1 MGVRMSDDVH
11 IRGGLVVDGTGTPG
25 RRADVAISRGRVV
38 AIGDHLEGSA
48 ARTIEADGRIVAP
61 GFVDLHTHYDI
72 QAFWDPTLS
81 PSPLHGV
88 TTAIAGN
95 CGFSVAPLVGAQA
108 DYLMQM
114 LARVEGMPLESLAAA
129 TDWGWTSFAS
139 YLSRLDGTVAPNLG
153 FLAGHSAIR
162 RVVMGSAANE
172 RTARPDEVQAMRR
185 LLGESLEAGALG
197 FSSSWAPT
205 HLDGDG
211 SPVPSRWADQSELLE
226 LCDEVRRHPSSAVEF
241 IPGLGD
247 FTDAEGDLMG
257 AMSAAADR
265 PLNWNVLVV
274 IAGLADRI
282 AVQLA
287 ASDRA
292 AARGGRVLG
301 LTIPMS
307 VRPRLSFASGFLL
320 DTIPGWQGPMTEPHA
335 DRLARLSSPEGR
347 RALLADAGDA
357 QLGLANFGQYVLT
370 ECTSA
375 ATKVYEGRTVAEVAA
390 ARAMDPFDALCDIAV
405 DNDLRTGFSFPAY
418 GDDEADWEARVRVWR
433 DPRTIIGA
441 SDAGAHLDFLATFNY
456 PTVLLRRAVVDLGL
470 LSWEEAIS
478 LMTDAPARL
487 YGLIDRGR
495 LVEGAHA
502 DVVVLDPDRIGP
514 EPVVSRVDLPAG
526 GWRLYGGAT
535 GVDHVLVNGVE
546 VVTGGTI
553 GPARP
558 GTVLRAG
565 RDTRAVSVAG

>member
-1 MGVRMSDDVH
+1 MTDDVH
-11 IRGGLVVDGTGTPG
+11 IRGGLVVDGTGAPA
-25 RRADVAISRGRVV
+25 RRADVAIDGGRVV
-38 AIGDHLEGSA
+38 AVAEHLDGA
-48 ARTIEADGRIVAP
+48 ARRTIEADGRIVCP

-95 CGFSVAPLVGAQA
+95 CGFSVAPLAPSEGE
-108 DYLMQM
+108 YLMQM
-114 LARVEGMPLESLAAA
+114 LARVEGMPLASLEAA

-139 YLSRLDGTVAPNLG
+139 YLARLDGQVVPNLG

-162 RVVMGSAANE
+162 RVAMGAAANE
-172 RTARPDEVQAMRR
+172 RAARPDEVATMRR
-185 LLGESLEAGALG
+185 LLGESLDAGALG

-211 SPVPSRWADQSELLE
+211 RPVPSRWAEESELLE
-226 LCDEVRRHPSSAVEF
+226 LCDETGRHASSALEF

-257 AMSAAADR
+257 RMSAAADR

-274 IAGLADRI
+274 IAGLADKI
-282 AVQLA
+282 ATQLA

-292 AARGGRVLG
+292 AAAGGRVLG
-301 LTIPMS
+301 LTIPMA

-320 DTIPGWQGPMTEPHA
+320 DTIPGWQGPMTEPH
-335 DRLARLSSPEGR
+335 DQRLARLASPDAR
-347 RALLADAGDA
+347 AALLADAGEA

-370 ECTSA
+370 ECTTPE
-375 ATKVYEGRTVAEVAA
+375 TKPYEGRTVAEVAA
-390 ARAMDPFDALCDIAV
+390 ERGGEPFDVLCDIAV
-405 DNDLRTGFSFPAY
+405 ANDLRTGFSFPAY
-418 GDDEADWEARVRVWR
+418 GDTEADWQARVGVWR
-433 DPRTIIGA
+433 DPRAIIGA

-502 DVVVLDPDRIGP
+502 DVVVIDPDRIGP
-514 EPVVSRVDLPAG
+514 EPVVSRIDLPAG

-546 VVTGGTI
+546 VVTDGAI
-553 GPARP
+553 GAERP

-565 RDTRAVSVAG
+565 RDTRPVAVRS

>member
-1 MGVRMSDDVH
+1 MSHDVH
-11 IRGGLVVDGTGTPG
+11 IRGGLVVDGTGAPG
-25 RRADVAISRGRVV
+25 RRADVAIESGRVV
-38 AIGDHLEGSA
+38 EVADHLDGTA
-48 ARTIEADGRIVAP
+48 ARTIEADGCIVCP

-72 QAFWDPTLS
+72 QAFWDPSLS

-95 CGFSVAPLVGAQA
+95 CGFSVAPLVEPEAE
-108 DYLMQM
+108 YLMRM
-114 LARVEGMPLESLAAA
+114 LARVEGMPLDSLAAA
-129 TDWGWTSFAS
+129 TDWGWTTFAS
-139 YLSRLDGTVAPNLG
+139 YLDRLEGTVAPNLG
-153 FLAGHSAIR
+153 ALAGHSAIR
-162 RVVMGSAANE
+162 RVVMGGAANE
-172 RTARPDEVQAMRR
+172 RAARSDEVDDMRR
-185 LLGESLEAGALG
+185 LLAESLEAGALG

-211 SPVPSRWADQSELLE
+211 QPVPSRWADEAELLA
-226 LCDEVRRHPSSAVEF
+226 LCDEVGRHPSSALEF

-257 AMSAAADR
+257 RMSAAADR

-274 IAGLADRI
+274 LAGMADK
-282 AVQLA
+282 VETQLS

-292 AARGGRVLG
+292 RDRGGRVLG

-335 DRLARLSSPEGR
+335 QRLARLASPEAR
-347 RALLADAGDA
+347 RALLETAGEA

-370 ECTSA
+370 ECTSES
-375 ATKVYEGRTVAEVAA
+375 TKPYEGRTVADVAA
-390 ARAMDPFDALCDIAV
+390 QLGVEPFDALCDIAV
-405 DNDLRTGFSFPAY
+405 DNDLRTGFSFPPY
-418 GDDEADWEARVRVWR
+418 GDSQADWQARVGVWR
-433 DPRTIIGA
+433 DPRAIIGA

-470 LSWEEAIS
+470 LSWEEAIA

-495 LVEGAHA
+495 LVPGAHA
-502 DVVVLDPDRIGP
+502 DVVVIDPARIGP

-546 VVTGGTI
+546 VVADGRM

-565 RDTRAVSVAG
+565 RDTRAVRVRS

>member
-1 MGVRMSDDVH
+1 MSHDVH
-11 IRGGLVVDGTGTPG
+11 IRGGRVLDGTGAPAQ
-25 RRADVAISRGRVV
+25 RVDVAIEGGRIVEV
-38 AIGDHLEGSA
+38 AERLEGSA
-48 ARTIEADGRIVAP
+48 ARTIEADGRIVCP

-72 QAFWDPTLS
+72 QAFWDPALS

-95 CGFSVAPLVGAQA
+95 CGFSVAPMAPSEA

-114 LARVEGMPLESLAAA
+114 LARVEGMPLDSLAAA
-129 TDWGWTSFAS
+129 TDWGWDSFAS

-162 RVVMGSAANE
+162 RVTMGAAANE
-172 RTARPDEVQAMRR
+172 RTATEDEVAAMRR
-185 LLGESLEAGALG
+185 LLAECLDAGALG

-211 SPVPSRWADQSELLE
+211 VPVPSRFADEAELLD
-226 LCDEVRRHPSSAVEF
+226 LCDEVRRHPCSALEF

-247 FTDAEGDLMG
+247 FTEAEGELMG
-257 AMSAAADR
+257 RMSATADR

-274 IAGLADRI
+274 MAGIAERVEA
-282 AVQLA
+282 QLA

-292 AARGGRVLG
+292 AELGGRVLG
-301 LTIPMS
+301 LTIPTT

-320 DTIPGWQGPMTEPHA
+320 DTIPGWQVPMTESHA
-335 DRLARLSSPEGR
+335 DKVARLSSPER
-347 RALLADAGDA
+347 RAELLATAGDA
-357 QLGLANFGQYVLT
+357 RLGLANFGQYVLT
-370 ECTSA
+370 ECTSPD
-375 ATKVYEGRTVAEVAA
+375 TVQYEGRTVADVAA
-390 ARAMDPFDALCDIAV
+390 EMGLEPFDALCDIALA
-405 DNDLRTGFSFPAY
+405 NDLRTGFMFPPY
-418 GDDEADWEARVRVWR
+418 GDTEDDWKARVDVWR
-433 DPRTIIGA
+433 DPRAIIGA

-456 PTVLLRRAVVDLGL
+456 PTILLRRAVVDLGL
-470 LSWEEAIS
+470 LSWEEAVA

-487 YGLIDRGR
+487 YGLVDRGR

-502 DVVVLDPDRIGP
+502 DVVVVDPDRVGP

-535 GVDHVLVNGVE
+535 GIDHVLVNGVE
-546 VVTGGTI
+546 VVTDGTI
-553 GPARP
+553 GEARP
-558 GTVLRAG
+558 GTVLRSG
-565 RDTRAVSVAG
+565 RDTVAVSVSS

>member
-1 MGVRMSDDVH
+1 MSHDVH
-11 IRGGLVVDGTGTPG
+11 IRGGRVIDGTGAPS
-25 RRADVAISRGRVV
+25 RQVDVAIDGGRVV
-38 AIGDHLEGSA
+38 EIAEHLDGTA
-48 ARTIEADGRIVAP
+48 TRTIEADGRIVSP

-72 QAFWDPTLS
+72 QAFWDATLS

-88 TTAIAGN
+88 TSAIAGN
-95 CGFSVAPLVGAQA
+95 CGFSVAPLHSSQA

-114 LARVEGMPLESLAAA
+114 LARVEGMPLASLAAA

-139 YLSRLDGTVAPNLG
+139 YLDRLEGQVVPNLG

-162 RVVMGSAANE
+162 RVVMGPAATE
-172 RTARPDEVQAMRR
+172 RTARPDEITAMRA
-185 LLGESLEAGALG
+185 LLGQSLEEGALG

-211 SPVPSRWADQSELLE
+211 QPVPSRSADQVELLE
-226 LCDEVRRHPSSAVEF
+226 LCDEVRRHPSSAIEF

-274 IAGLADRI
+274 MAGLADKVRT
-282 AVQLA
+282 QLA

-292 AARGGRVLG
+292 AAQGGRVLG

-335 DRLARLSSPEGR
+335 DRLARLASPER
-347 RALLADAGDA
+347 RAELLASAGDA

-370 ECTSA
+370 ECTTPETSG
-375 ATKVYEGRTVAEVAA
+375 YEGRTVADVAA
-390 ARAMDPFDALCDIAV
+390 ERGADPFDVLCDIAV
-405 DNDLRTGFSFPAY
+405 DNDLRTGFSFPPY
-418 GDDEADWEARVRVWR
+418 GDTEADWQARLGVWR
-433 DPRTIIGA
+433 DPRAIIGA

-456 PTVLLRRAVVDLGL
+456 PTVLLRRAVADLGL

-478 LMTDAPARL
+478 LLSNAPARL
-487 YGLIDRGR
+487 YGLTDRGQLR
-495 LVEGAHA
+495 EGAHA
-502 DVVVLDPDRIGP
+502 DVVVLDPDRVGP
-514 EPVVSRVDLPAG
+514 EPVVSRIDLPAG

-535 GVDHVLVNGVE
+535 GIDHVLVNGVE
-546 VVTGGTI
+546 VVTDGVI
-553 GPARP
+553 GEARP
-558 GTVLRAG
+558 GTILRSG
-565 RDTRAVSVAG
+565 RDTTTVTARS